1 MTNHHTLS
9 VLDWHEDG
17 TGTWSRWVIS
27 TDEKYMVQV
36 LLGRAADREGV
47 VTLEQAN
54 EARAATQQWV
64 SAASMDSPA
73 SPGAS

>member
-1 MTNHHTLS
+1 MTDQHTLS

-17 TGTWSRWVIS
+17 SGTWSRWVIS
-27 TDEKYMVQV
+27 TDEKYMIQG

-54 EARAATQQWV
+54 EARAATQQWL
-64 SAASMDSPA
+64 SAGAVDSPA
-73 SPGAS
+73 SPDTS